1 MRRGAT
7 DRKVFRVA
15 YGRVAQETN
24 ALSPVPTEV
33 ADFVRTHWFEGHEL
47 HRRTGPLGV
56 EAPGFLMRA
65 ELSGFRE
72 AVLAQARRRVE
83 AVPLL
88 SVWAIPGGPL
98 SEACFVEVRDRL
110 LKHLDLA
117 WPVDA
122 VFLSLHGAMGAVG
135 RKDPDGDLLEAV
147 RSFLD
152 RKSAGGPRPL
162 IAVTLDLHAAL
173 TARLESLVDIVCC
186 YRTNPHRDHAAT
198 GRRAGRMLIDT
209 LLSRLHPTSAW
220 RSLPMVLGGGMT
232 LDFLP
237 PMRRVFALMKAM
249 ELWPRVVDV
258 NLFMCHVW
266 NDHPELGWGV
276 HVTTDGDQGLAERVA
291 DHLAE
296 AAWGVRHH
304 GLPSAPTAD
313 EAIDEV
319 RRLGWRRRL
328 GTVCMSDVSD
338 VVGAGAA
345 GENTRL
351 IQAFLERGRD
361 LVVYA
366 PIRDEVVVRALWD
379 KPLGTE
385 VEVEV
390 GGKLHPELNMPLRV
404 TGRVAARTELT
415 GFSRVV
421 RLDCG
426 RLHLAITE
434 GPPLV
439 MKPGFYRALGL
450 EPLRADVCV
459 VKSFFPFRLY
469 FALENRKTIYARTRG
484 VTDFEVI
491 HDLALSDE
499 VFPMS
504 EVRDW
509 RPVDARRRGVRFGA
523 D

>member
-1 MRRGAT
+1 MKEPGSQA
-7 DRKVFRVA
+7 KPFRVA
-15 YGRVAQETN
+15 YGRIAQETN
-24 ALSPVPTEV
+24 ALSPVTTEIS
-33 ADFVRTHWFEGHEL
+33 DFKRTHWFEGHEL

-56 EAPGFLMRA
+56 EAPGFLRRA

-72 AVLAQARRRVE
+72 VVLGRARNRVV
-83 AVPLL
+83 AVPLM
-88 SVWAIPGGPL
+88 SAWAIPGGPL
-98 SEACFVEVRDRL
+98 SAACFDELRDRL
-110 LKHLDLA
+110 LKHLELA

-135 RKDPDGDLLEAV
+135 RRDPDGDLLMAV
-147 RSFLD
+147 REWLD
-152 RKSAGGPRPL
+152 EKAAGGPRPL

-173 TARLESLVDIVCC
+173 TVRMERYCDVLCC
-186 YRTNPHRDHAAT
+186 YRTNPHRDHAST
-198 GRRAGRMLIDT
+198 GRRAARLLIDT
-209 LLSRLHPTSAW
+209 LLSRVHPTVAW

-237 PMRRVFALMKAM
+237 PMRRVFALMKAL
-249 ELWPRVVDV
+249 ELWPGVLDV
-258 NLFMCHVW
+258 NLFMCHIW

-291 DHLAE
+291 DHIAE
-296 AAWGVRHH
+296 AAWAVRHH
-304 GLPSAPTAD
+304 GLPAAPMAR
-313 EAIDEV
+313 EAIEEV
-319 RRLGWRRRL
+319 RRLGWRRHL

-351 IQAFLERGRD
+351 IEAFMEHGRD

-366 PIRDEVVVRALWD
+366 PVRDSVVVEALWGR
-379 KPLGTE
+379 PLGSD
-385 VEVEV
+385 VEVAV
-390 GGKLHPELNMPLRV
+390 GGKLHPELNRPLVVRGKIGAQV
-404 TGRVAARTELT
+404 TLD
-415 GFSRVV
+415 GFDRVV

-426 RLHLAITE
+426 NLHLAVTQ
-434 GPPLV
+434 GAPLV

-450 EPLRADVCV
+450 EPMRADVCV

-491 HDLALSDE
+491 HDLDLTDR
-499 VFPMS
+499 VFPVS
-504 EVRDW
+504 EVKDW
-509 RPVDARRRGVRFGA
+509 REVDARRRARS
-523 D
+523 